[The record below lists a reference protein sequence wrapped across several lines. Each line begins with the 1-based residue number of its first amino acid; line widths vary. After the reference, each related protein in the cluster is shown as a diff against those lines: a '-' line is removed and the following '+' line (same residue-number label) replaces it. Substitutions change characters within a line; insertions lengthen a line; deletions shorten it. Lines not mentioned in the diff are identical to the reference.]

1 MAEDKKVVSTNKA
14 PAAIGPYSQ
23 AIVAGGFVFISG
35 QIPLHPATGQIV
47 DGGIES
53 QTRQVLDNLAAIL
66 ETTGA
71 TWDRVVRA
79 TIYLTDLADFA
90 AVNQLYAERFS
101 AAPPARSTLQVA
113 ALPRG
118 SKIEIDLIALA

>member
-1 MAEDKKVVSTNKA
+1 MTIEKKVVSTHNA

-23 AIVAGGFVFISG
+23 AIVANGFVFISG
-35 QIPLHPATGQIV
+35 QIPLDPSTGQLV

-101 AAPPARSTLQVA
+101 SAPPARSTLQVA